1 MGEKILLNQFCCNP
15 LPTTGPVYNSFKA
28 NDAPSFNISFF
39 FYWEEFS
46 VDGYF
51 ISIGFS
57 TIQLRGKI

>member
-39 FYWEEFS
+39 FLLGGIFSRWIFYQYWIFNYY
-46 VDGYF
+46 DG
-51 ISIGFS
+51 
-57 TIQLRGKI
+57 GKI